1 MAALGSFFIPVREQV
16 ICLVL
21 AFLWDRWG
29 GEPPAAVHPVVWL
42 GRLIGRL
49 AKRSSAPLNPG
60 RDLLQGIAIAVG
72 VPLAAWWLTRVALL
86 GLGETPWLRLVV
98 GTWLLKSTFAL
109 HGLGK
114 AAQVVRDA
122 LEAGDLSS
130 ARVGLRSLCSRDA
143 SALSESEL
151 AAAAVESVA
160 ENASDSVVA
169 PLFFYAWLG
178 LPGAMA
184 YRAVNTADAMIGY
197 RGAYEYL
204 GKAAARL
211 DDLLNLVPAR
221 LTAVLLLLAGAVH
234 GADVRAGWKIWR
246 RDGGK
251 TESPNAGR
259 PMAVM
264 AGLLGVR
271 LEKAG
276 CYALGDARRPI
287 DAQTITRAI
296 RIVRTLGI
304 IALAAGAQG
313 LVWLAR

>member
-1 MAALGSFFIPVREQV
+1 VAELGSFVIPVREQL

-21 AFLWDRWG
+21 AFAWDRWG
-29 GEPPAAVHPVVWL
+29 GEPPAVVHPVVWL
-42 GRLIGRL
+42 GRLIGWL
-49 AKRSSAPLNPG
+49 AKRKSAPLNPG
-60 RDLLQGIAIAVG
+60 RDLLQGIFIAIT
-72 VPLAAWWLTRVALL
+72 VPLVAWWLTRVALL
-86 GLGETPWLRLVV
+86 GLGETPWLRLLV

-114 AAQVVRDA
+114 AAHTVRDA
-122 LEAGDLSS
+122 LEAGDLTG

-143 SALSESEL
+143 SALSEPEL

-169 PLFFYAWLG
+169 PLFFHAWLG

-211 DDLLNLVPAR
+211 DDFLNLVPAR
-221 LTAVLLLLAGAVH
+221 LTAALLLLAGAVH
-234 GADVRAGWKIWR
+234 GADVRAGWRIWR

-276 CYALGDARRPI
+276 HYGLGDARRPI
-287 DAQTITRAI
+287 DAQTITRAV

-313 LVWLAR
+313 VVWLAR